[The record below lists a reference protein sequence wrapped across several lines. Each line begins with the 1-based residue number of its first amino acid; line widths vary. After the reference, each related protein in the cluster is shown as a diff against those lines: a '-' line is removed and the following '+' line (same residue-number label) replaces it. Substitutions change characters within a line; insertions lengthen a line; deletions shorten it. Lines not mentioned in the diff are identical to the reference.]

1 MLPRLDNV
9 VLQSLLDSAARE
21 SSELDFKSDF
31 NPDNPDH
38 RRGLIDDV
46 CALANA
52 RGGWLL
58 LGVAEE
64 AGAASELPGL
74 QVDDQDALRRRLIQM
89 VESGLEPRLS
99 GLRIECVPVAGG
111 RHVVGIRVPQSWS
124 GPHRTSGSRRFMVRG
139 DGGNSEYDIQGLRQA
154 FLARDHATQ
163 VWEAFRNDRIARYY
177 ADRLPLAVQAGPAAL
192 IHLFPLSAAGPATG
206 IDLAAAAA
214 LPAFAPA
221 RDNGWGP
228 RHNLDGIVRRGQ
240 EHEGAS
246 THYGQIFRN
255 GALEAF
261 LALDPQVGRP
271 GLALPWLQ
279 NVAATL
285 LPRWL
290 AGLSELG
297 VAGPYQFAITLVG
310 VQGMQPLRG
319 EGGYPA
325 WGNAAR
331 EDTLQLPA
339 WYLDPAEIDAMTA
352 AALLEE
358 LRVLLHHA
366 FGRDGIGSRHF

>member
-1 MLPRLDNV
+1 MLPTLDND

-31 NPDNPDH
+31 NPDNPEH
-38 RRGLIDDV
+38 RRGLIDDA

-64 AGAASELPGL
+64 AGAASALPGL

-89 VESGLEPRLS
+89 LESGLEPRLA
-99 GLRIECVPVAGG
+99 GLRIECVPVTGG
-111 RHVVGIRVPQSWS
+111 RQVVGIRVPQSWS
-124 GPHRTSGSRRFMVRG
+124 GPHRTTGSRRFMVRG

-163 VWEAFRNDRIARYY
+163 VWEAFRSDRIARFY
-177 ADRLPLAVQAGPAAL
+177 AGRLPLEIQAGPAAL
-192 IHLFPLSAAGPATG
+192 IHLYPLSAADSASA
-206 IDLAAAAA
+206 IDLQVAAAAR
-214 LPAFAPA
+214 AFDPA
-221 RDNGWGP
+221 RPDGYGP
-228 RHNLDGIVRRGQ
+228 RPNLDGIVRRGQ
-240 EHEGAS
+240 EVGGVS
-246 THYGQIFRN
+246 IHYVQIFRN

-261 LALDPQVGRP
+261 LALDPQVGTP

-279 NVAATL
+279 GDTAAL

-297 VAGPYQFAITLVG
+297 VAGPFQFAVTLVG
-310 VQGMQPLRG
+310 VQGMQPLRS
-319 EGGYPA
+319 EGGNT

-339 WYLDPAEIDAMTA
+339 WYLDPADIDATVT